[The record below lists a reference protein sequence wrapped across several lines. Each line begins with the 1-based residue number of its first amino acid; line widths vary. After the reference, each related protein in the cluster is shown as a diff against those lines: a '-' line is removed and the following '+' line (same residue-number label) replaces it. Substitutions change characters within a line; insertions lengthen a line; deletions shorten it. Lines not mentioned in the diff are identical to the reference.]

1 MTDTQKPA
9 GRTSGK
15 EALIAVGL
23 GIVFMAVALFV
34 QAIVQ
39 EIPEYIYLGL
49 HGFSISLLVSGY
61 STFEFQH
68 PLEFGLYLGLVAATM
83 QEVAAYVAVDTRT
96 KQYAFY
102 IGLGFSVVD
111 IIVLMFDT
119 LPVIG
124 RITRFPALLIVLN
137 VIASILF
144 HPGTATFMKWG
155 RIAGFG
161 KGTLGIS
168 IFLHAVIDG
177 GVAFLDLWIPF
188 HPSVYVRDSSIYWA
202 IAMTISAGIFI
213 VGLKKLRNVEESVER
228 EKPVVF

>member
-1 MTDTQKPA
+1 MTDALKPVE
-9 GRTSGK
+9 RTSRK

-34 QAIVQ
+34 QSIVQ
-39 EIPEYIYLGL
+39 QIPEYIYLGL

-61 STFEFQH
+61 SKLEFQH

-83 QEVAAYVAVDTRT
+83 QEASTYIAVDTRT

-102 IGLGFSVVD
+102 IGLGFSAVD

-124 RITRFPALLIVLN
+124 RITRFPALLIILN

-168 IFLHAVIDG
+168 ILLHTVIDG

-188 HPSVYVRDSSIYWA
+188 HASQYVRDSAIFWA
-202 IAMTISAGIFI
+202 IAMAISAGIFI
-213 VGLKKLRNVEESVER
+213 VGLKKLRKVEESVER